1 MSSQFETEQMN
12 DIEFIS
18 PVSQIKGFLDKISI
32 EDNTLPNLLESIPPI
47 FYYKDRIYDSIRFIS
62 LQKWEGYVTE
72 IDVREN
78 TFTAKLIDL
87 LDNRNVEIAEFYLE
101 EVEEEDRKMIEL
113 GAVFYWNIGYY
124 EAPDGRHR
132 TSLIR
137 FRRMPGWREQ
147 DIQSAKKIADN
158 ISSQLDW

>member
-1 MSSQFETEQMN
+1 MSSQFETEQLN

-18 PVSQIKGFLDKISI
+18 PVSQIKGFIDKISI
-32 EDNTLPNLLESIPPI
+32 EDNTLPNLSESVPPI

-72 IDVREN
+72 IDVRKN

-87 LDNRNVEIAEFYLE
+87 IDNRNVEIAEFSLE
-101 EVEEEDRKMIEL
+101 EVEEEDRNMIEL